1 MKKKT
6 VNVLSALILLLSLH
20 PSAMAQQ
27 RTREV
32 VMIKRYAA
40 DTLTASPTKAP
51 LFVKFITIPDDRTLA
66 RCGVIRA
73 LTGRHY
79 ILQLLPADS
88 TLRKKVQYSYIA
100 SPNYKA
106 TDALLAQLESLQP
119 IDSIEVQVSYSG
131 EHFSA
136 ARTQTLYMIDR
147 YHAAVVKLQQRDW
160 PSLIALSDVTGANQV
175 RHASPEVIINTI
187 NPYVNRINVAQQQFP
202 MIRGKSITVSVKED
216 LFDTTDIDLSGR
228 YLRSALQSNVNSAHA
243 TIMATLLAG
252 AGNSGANGLG
262 VAPEARLTS
271 SSASVLFPDADTYY
285 RSFGITVQNHSYGI
299 PIEYDYDAEA
309 VAYDQQIRAADT
321 LLHVFSAGNSG
332 TTIPSGGRYQGVGA
346 FSNLTGNFKQAKNVI
361 VVGGTEANFDV
372 ATLASRGP
380 AYDGRIKPE
389 IVAYGQ
395 DGTSGAAALTSGV
408 VALLQDAYRQLHS
421 IAPSSALV
429 RALLINSAAL
439 PAGGR
444 PAYTYGFGSLHAAGA
459 LTTLSAGRYR
469 QGTLLPNSTAAF
481 DIPVPAGVR
490 QVKVTLCW
498 NDPAAALKAPKALV
512 NDLDMQAVTPDG
524 TTWLPW
530 VLNPYPAADSLK
542 QPAHRGIDSLN
553 NTEQISID
561 QPAAGNLH
569 ITIKSK
575 NLATPDQP
583 FYIVYDFIR
592 EPSFAW
598 QNPVNGAILPA
609 SQAIP
614 LQWETTYSGNGDISY
629 SVDSGA
635 TWIPIVSQVPAQQQ
649 MAYWNVPA
657 LFNKVLLKLTL
668 TDTSFISP
676 PCYVTPQLTLFTGF
690 NCSDTAMIYWDRLA
704 GASGYQAYT
713 LSQGV
718 MTPYKQLTDTFLFI
732 PKQGNTSVYYAVSPI
747 APAGW
752 EGLRSYASNYA
763 LQGVGCY
770 IKALLADK
778 TTDNQV
784 VLSLSLGSTWL
795 LKNIY
800 WERRSPTGWT
810 RLSTSAVNSGF
821 TNYGYTD
828 SSPYEGV
835 VQYRVAL
842 ERQDGQIIYSDI
854 SSVSILLQHDV
865 LIFPNPVLSQLII
878 LDKNYR
884 ERQVV
889 LTDMG
894 GRIVL
899 QRTITD
905 IQEYLPV
912 DRLAPGVY
920 NCSIFVGSQRIY
932 SKQIVKQ

>member
-6 VNVLSALILLLSLH
+6 VKVLSALTLLLSLH
-20 PSAMAQQ
+20 LSVMAQQ

-32 VMIKRYAA
+32 VMIKRYAL
-40 DTLTASPTKAP
+40 DTLAAFPTTAP
-51 LFVKFITIPDDRTLA
+51 LFVKFINIPDDRTLA
-66 RCGVIRA
+66 RCGVIKA
-73 LTGRHY
+73 LTSRHY
-79 ILQLLPADS
+79 ILQQLPADS
-88 TLRKKVQYSYIA
+88 TLRKKVQYSYTA
-100 SPNYKA
+100 GPNYKA

-131 EHFSA
+131 EHFRA
-136 ARTQTLYMIDR
+136 AQTKTVYTIDR
-147 YHAAVVKLQQRDW
+147 YHAAVIKLQQRDW
-160 PSLIALSDVTGANQV
+160 PSLIAMSDVRAATQV
-175 RHASPEVIINTI
+175 RHASPEVIVNTI

-202 MIRGKSITVSVKED
+202 TIRGKSITVSVKED
-216 LFDTTDIDLSGR
+216 LFDTTDIDLSAR
-228 YLRSALQSNVNSAHA
+228 YLPSPIQSNINSAHA
-243 TIMATLLAG
+243 TIMATLIGG
-252 AGNSGANGLG
+252 AGNSGVNGLG
-262 VAPEARLTS
+262 VAPAVKLS
-271 SSASVLFPDADTYY
+271 SSSSRVLFPDDDTYY
-285 RSFGITVQNHSYGI
+285 RNYGITLQNHSYGI
-299 PIEYDYDAEA
+299 QIEHEYGAEA
-309 VAYDQQIRAADT
+309 VAYDQEIRAADT
-321 LLHVFSAGNSG
+321 LLHIFSAGNSG

-408 VALLQDAYRQLHS
+408 VALLQDAYRQLRGV
-421 IAPSSALV
+421 APSSALV

-459 LTTLSAGRYR
+459 LTTLGAGRYR
-469 QGTLLPNSTAAF
+469 QGTLLPNNTAAF

-498 NDPAAALKAPKALV
+498 NDPAAALSAPKALV

-524 TTWLPW
+524 KTWLPW
-530 VLNPYPAADSLK
+530 VLNPFPALDSLR

-569 ITIKSK
+569 ITVKSK
-575 NLATPDQP
+575 NLTTADQP

-598 QNPVNGAILPA
+598 QNPVNGAIIPA
-609 SQAIP
+609 SQPTP

-629 SVDSGA
+629 SIDSGA
-635 TWIPIVSQVPAQQQ
+635 TWIPIASQVPVQQQ
-649 MAYWNVPA
+649 MAYWNVPE
-657 LFNKVLLKLTL
+657 LFSKVFIKLTL
-668 TDTSFISP
+668 TDTSFVSP
-676 PCYVTPQLTLFTGF
+676 PCYVTPQITLFTGF
-690 NCSDTAMIYWDRLA
+690 NCSDTAMIYWKRLPEA
-704 GASGYQAYT
+704 RGYQAYT

-732 PKQGNTSVYYAVSPI
+732 PKQGNASMYYAISPI

-752 EGLRSYASNYA
+752 EGLRSYANNYA
-763 LQGVGCY
+763 MQGVGCY
-770 IKALLADK
+770 IKSLLADR

-784 VLSLSLGSTWL
+784 SLTLSLGSTYL
-795 LKNIY
+795 LKNIS
-800 WERRSPTGWT
+800 WERRSATGWT
-810 RLSTSAVNSGF
+810 KLSSSAVNNDF
-821 TNYGYTD
+821 TFYGYLDTA
-828 SSPYEGV
+828 PYEGV

-842 ERQDGQIIYSDI
+842 EKQDGQIIYSDI

-899 QRTITD
+899 QRTIND
-905 IQEYLPV
+905 MQEYLPV

-920 NCSIFVGSQRIY
+920 NCSIFLGSQRIY